1 MKTESTM
8 SRSLD
13 DIYSYYKQSLDLLSE
28 DHPHYHEVRRLLMS
42 QVNDELQDHYQTND
56 ITD

>member
-1 MKTESTM
+1 MKMESTM

-13 DIYSYYKQSLDLLSE
+13 DIYSYYKQSLDLLPE